1 MYHLRQISLI
11 PAQTEEPD
19 PDIRFRELFIFRL
32 IIALAALLKQNSP
45 F

>member
-1 MYHLRQISLI
+1 MHHLRRISLV

-32 IIALAALLKQNSP
+32 VVALAALPKQNSP